1 MAKNKEYTLGILFFY
16 GLIFMNFAL
25 FDMVLASAL
34 QNGVISNCTLQ
45 NPLLGLSSHEGG
57 PGSTIRGLKNK
68 IPHAPISFLF

>member
-25 FDMVLASAL
+25 FDMVSASAL

-45 NPLLGLSSHEGG
+45 NPL
-57 PGSTIRGLKNK
+57 
-68 IPHAPISFLF
+68 